1 MREPDHTRRVVIT
14 GLGIISPIGNTVGDV
29 WTSLT
34 EGRSGIGQIT
44 HWDPTPYAPYVVA
57 GEVELET
64 WGENDGRE
72 TGISVT
78 ATVGVATPEP
88 PKKRSRKKAGE

>member
-14 GLGIISPIGNTVGDV
+14 GLGIVSPIGNTVGDV

-44 HWDPTPYAPYVVA
+44 HWDPTPYAP
-57 GEVELET
+57 
-64 WGENDGRE
+64 
-72 TGISVT
+72 
-78 ATVGVATPEP
+78 
-88 PKKRSRKKAGE
+88 